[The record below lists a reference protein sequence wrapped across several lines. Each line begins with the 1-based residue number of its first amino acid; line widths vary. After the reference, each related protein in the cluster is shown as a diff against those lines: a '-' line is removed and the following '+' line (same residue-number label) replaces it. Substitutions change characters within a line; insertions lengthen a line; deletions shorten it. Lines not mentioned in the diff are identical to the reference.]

1 MPKQDEMAKLTDL
14 NNTLGAV
21 ENELLQ
27 RRLAQREDDL
37 DAAVDVINQLAAQG
51 HVDICPCGDEVE
63 GGAPE
68 AE

>member
-1 MPKQDEMAKLTDL
+1 MPKPDEMAKLTDL

-51 HVDICPCGDEVE
+51 HVEICPCGDEA
-63 GGAPE
+63 GGDPPA